1 MMETQHTQKNASGY
15 LGSFGIYNLPEI
27 VKRID
32 DIEAQLK
39 RINVEFEKIAVAISF
54 SSGKMPHKCPICEGK
69 GKFRIEPKYSIS
81 SDGMQ
86 VSDQRERVF
95 SPVEYN
101 CKSCEGKGIVW
112 G

>member
-54 SSGKMPHKCPICEGK
+54 SSGKMPHKCPVCEGE
-69 GKFRIEPKYSIS
+69 GKNKNKLVMDGIVGPSTIS
-81 SDGMQ
+81 MKNP
-86 VSDQRERVF
+86 EC
-95 SPVEYN
+95 N
-101 CKSCEGKGIVW
+101 SCEGKGIVW